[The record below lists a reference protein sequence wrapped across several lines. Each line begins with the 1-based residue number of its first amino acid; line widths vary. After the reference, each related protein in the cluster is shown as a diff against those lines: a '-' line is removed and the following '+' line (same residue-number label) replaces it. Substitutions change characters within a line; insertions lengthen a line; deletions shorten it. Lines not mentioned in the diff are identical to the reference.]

1 MDPTTQRLM
10 MSASTGAE
18 GTQWVDRGFAIRT
31 DLGNTGAFN
40 DNYTMHSV
48 IYANN
53 LVTPLLI
60 AVGNAG
66 TIVTSTDGITWTLVN
81 GINVDSGIRGIAYN
95 SASNILIASGGA
107 GAYYRSTDGL
117 NWTTYSYG
125 IVNYYGCRFLNN
137 QFWMVG
143 DFGSVVYS
151 TTGMPGTWATATVPA
166 GHSTYR
172 IKDIAYGTTSG
183 TARYIYCGEGGIVG
197 TSTSGTTF
205 TAVRNYQTAFWES
218 NSIAYISSYS
228 TTGQFLIAGA
238 REVSAAQVG
247 TLWRTTAATPSLAIV
262 AGAVSATN
270 VQFDYVYY
278 DVSLPSPNRYILGT
292 FFETYIS
299 ADSVTW
305 TQRTSAPNAINNVVY
320 NTGDS
325 KIYFVGETAGNSIT
339 FTSVFTYSGFIASA
353 DNTFSTFTPI
363 KTGAVFNGVA
373 YSSSLNKFV
382 AIGSDETAASSTNG
396 TTWTLYYPYASTGGG
411 PLSFNCITALGSG
424 ANKFVAGTSSE
435 EYYSSDGVT
444 WTAATS
450 STVTGGLTGIA
461 YSSTYGLVGVV
472 GTSSTTSIY
481 RSIDDGVNWT
491 TINTGLTAA
500 KFYSIAYTS
509 GQGYFAVGATTG
521 NVTHIRLSTNGV
533 TWTAGNTTGITSYK
547 PQSCTIQPSSGTY
560 IAVTTLGRV
569 LSTTSPSTASWVT
582 TPELGVSSSWNAS
595 SAYATP
601 RATIVITDAIGEI
614 FTNKAVAGL
623 TSRTSGVTS
632 GLYAT
637 TSSATRIVTVGANG
651 TILTSP

>member
-1 MDPTTQRLM
+1 M
-10 MSASTGAE
+10 MAASSGTE
-18 GTQWVDRGFAIRT
+18 GINWTDHSFNLRT
-31 DLGNTGAFN
+31 DL
-40 DNYTMHSV
+40 DNSGIENWTMNAIV
-48 IYANN
+48 YGNN
-53 LVTPLLI
+53 LVTPLLV
-60 AVGNAG
+60 AVGNSG
-66 TIVTSTDGITWTLVN
+66 TIATSSNGTTWTLV
-81 GINVDSGIRGIAYN
+81 SGIPNGYDINAIAYN
-95 SASNILIASGGA
+95 STSNIFIAAATGGK
-107 GAYYRSTDGL
+107 YYRSTDGL
-117 NWTTYSYG
+117 NWTGYFQGSSDF
-125 IVNYYGCRFLNN
+125 YGCRYLNN
-137 QFWMVG
+137 AFWMVG
-143 DFGSVVYS
+143 NSGAIVTSS
-151 TTGMPGTWATATVPA
+151 TGLTWTTITPPAT
-166 GHSTYR
+166 HSTYR

-197 TSTSGTTF
+197 TSTNGTTF
-205 TAVRNYQTAFWES
+205 TAVRNYQTSLWES

-238 REVSAAQVG
+238 REVSAAQVS
-247 TLWRTTAATPSLAIV
+247 TLWRTTAATPSLVIV

-270 VQFDYVYY
+270 VPFDYVYY
-278 DVSLPSPNRYILGT
+278 DASLPSPNRYILGT
-292 FFETYIS
+292 FFENYIS

-305 TQRTSAPNAINNVVY
+305 TQRTSAPNAIKNLVY

-325 KIYFVGETAGNSIT
+325 KIYFVGATAGSSIT
-339 FTSVFTYSGFIASA
+339 FTSVFTYSGFISSA

-382 AIGSDETAASSTNG
+382 VIGSDDTAASSTDGN
-396 TTWTLYYPYASTGGG
+396 TWTLYYPYASTGGG

-450 STVTGGLTGIA
+450 STVVGGLTGIA

-472 GTSSTTSIY
+472 GTSTTTSVY

-509 GQGYFAVGATTG
+509 GQGYFAVGATFA

-582 TPELGVSSSWNAS
+582 TPELGVSSSWDAS

-601 RATIVITDAIGEI
+601 KSTIIITDAIGEI
-614 FTNKAVAGL
+614 YTSKSVAGL
-623 TSRTSGVTS
+623 TSRTSGTTM

-637 TSSATRIVTVGANG
+637 TSSLSKIVTVGTNG
-651 TILTSP
+651 TILSSP